1 MSEFLA
7 MGGYAAFV
15 WPSYLI
21 AAIVML
27 GLLVV
32 SVRTWR
38 DSKSTLEKLQDGR
51 RDRRR
56 PRDGAT

>member
-1 MSEFLA
+1 MTEFLA
-7 MGGYAAFV
+7 MGGYAAFI

-27 GLLVV
+27 GLLIV

-38 DSKSTLEKLQDGR
+38 DSKSTLQKLQDDRPGR
-51 RDRRR
+51 RRGRGD
-56 PRDGAT
+56 AT

>member
-1 MSEFLA
+1 MSEFLT

-21 AAIVML
+21 TAIVML

-32 SVRTWR
+32 SIRTWR

-51 RDRRR
+51 RGRRR
-56 PRDGAT
+56 SKDAAR